1 MGRPEPARQPHSGKR
16 LSRPPRTAAPPHLT
30 DSEAP
35 PPSHRG
41 RCRRHYLRS
50 TRRARRARCLRGGR
64 KVPSWPGLP
73 PGEQCP
79 NPTLLSFLSQT
90 ALSFPPFVTVSGH
103 PAPAF
108 QALLRREPRT
118 NFRAASFS
126 LLVWTS
132 SAGGWGAAAW
142 AGKRQRIEESET
154 HIASV
159 VRRSRRAAE
168 ASPCL
173 DRAAPVVPAARTSR
187 GSSAALVH
195 LPDLDDGPPAALANA
210 DRQTPG
216 TPICGAQSHTH
227 LKRQPQPREK

>member
-1 MGRPEPARQPHSGKR
+1 MATALGQTAPPPAAHGH
-16 LSRPPRTAAPPHLT
+16 PHLT

-79 NPTLLSFLSQT
+79 NPTLLSSLSQT
-90 ALSFPPFVTVSGH
+90 ALSFPPFVTISGH

-108 QALLRREPRT
+108 QAVLRREPRT

-126 LLVWTS
+126 LFVAPQL
-132 SAGGWGAAAW
+132 G
-142 AGKRQRIEESET
+142 Q
-154 HIASV
+154 
-159 VRRSRRAAE
+159 
-168 ASPCL
+168 
-173 DRAAPVVPAARTSR
+173 AAPEVREPQLGLGQGREMRSPRRT
-187 GSSAALVH
+187 
-195 LPDLDDGPPAALANA
+195 
-210 DRQTPG
+210 
-216 TPICGAQSHTH
+216 
-227 LKRQPQPREK
+227 